1 MTVFH
6 SSGHKETG
14 PRRRV
19 LEALRE
25 ASGPLTAHE
34 IATRTGTS
42 LASTYRVLA
51 LLVELGLAGEIAE
64 GESVDERVPRDVRG
78 RRYLLCSAQ
87 GHHHHFICR
96 ACHRMSDVASP
107 ELEHALSWGAAA
119 LEAETGWRIEEHE
132 LTLHGYCAACHPNS
146 TRPGKEEN

>member
-6 SSGHKETG
+6 TSGFKETG

-19 LEALRE
+19 LEALR
-25 ASGPLTAHE
+25 AAAGPLTAHE
-34 IATRTGTS
+34 VAACTGTS

-64 GESVDERVPRDVRG
+64 GTATGEPGEARS
-78 RRYLLCSAQ
+78 RRYTLCSAQ

-96 ACHRMSDVASP
+96 GCHRMLDVASA
-107 ELEHALSWGAAA
+107 ELERALRRATAE
-119 LEAETGWRIEEHE
+119 LEAVAGLRIEEHE
-132 LTLHGYCAACHPNS
+132 LTLRGFCAAC
-146 TRPGKEEN
+146 RPAYSQPSEGEKR